1 MAVVAV
7 VQGSRTASSVFRL
20 SAGIHSAML
29 VALFLQT
36 LWIVLIAYFVYYF
49 QHLEAI
55 KCKCAISWRSNVLR
69 GVLIAM
75 ILILVLK
82 MFLRGQYGFLLYI
95 LHIALVLT
103 FIVVSRQFLSQTHR
117 LRCDC
122 AKVPAFRVLDVVNIV
137 MIFLFA
143 LVVILY
149 GSYFIFS
156 RATR

>member
-1 MAVVAV
+1 
-7 VQGSRTASSVFRL
+7 
-20 SAGIHSAML
+20 ML

-49 QHLEAI
+49 QRLEAI

-75 ILILVLK
+75 ILLLVLK
-82 MFLRGQYGFLLYI
+82 MFLRGQYGVLLYI

-103 FIVVSRQFLSQTHR
+103 FIVVSRQFLIKTRS

-122 AKVPAFRVLDVVNIV
+122 AKVPAFRVLDIVNII
-137 MIFLFA
+137 MIFLLA
-143 LVVILY
+143 LVVILH

-156 RATR
+156 RGTR